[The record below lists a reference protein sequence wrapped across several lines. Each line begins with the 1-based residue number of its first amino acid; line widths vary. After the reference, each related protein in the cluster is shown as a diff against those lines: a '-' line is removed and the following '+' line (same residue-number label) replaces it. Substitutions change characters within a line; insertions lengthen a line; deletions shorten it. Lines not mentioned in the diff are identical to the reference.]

1 MYCLYSVTTTGCTLY
16 FFLLLNLNYVL
27 LSLSLTLSLYL
38 SLFLSLSFSLTYKD
52 FYSYIIYF
60 LSSFLSLF
68 LLSLPLFLMLSRPL
82 SLFRAIDSLTSFV
95 LFFQSSESDLPV
107 CSPYS
112 VCGKLDTYGTP
123 WLERQCRCPGS
134 PCSTST
140 HARDGHTV
148 HDRTKQYKV
157 RAKR

>member
-1 MYCLYSVTTTGCTLY
+1 M
-16 FFLLLNLNYVL
+16 
-27 LSLSLTLSLYL
+27 
-38 SLFLSLSFSLTYKD
+38 
-52 FYSYIIYF
+52 
-60 LSSFLSLF
+60 
-68 LLSLPLFLMLSRPL
+68 
-82 SLFRAIDSLTSFV
+82 
-95 LFFQSSESDLPV
+95 

-157 RAKR
+157 RAYLQRDIKRQMESERDRKIEAMH